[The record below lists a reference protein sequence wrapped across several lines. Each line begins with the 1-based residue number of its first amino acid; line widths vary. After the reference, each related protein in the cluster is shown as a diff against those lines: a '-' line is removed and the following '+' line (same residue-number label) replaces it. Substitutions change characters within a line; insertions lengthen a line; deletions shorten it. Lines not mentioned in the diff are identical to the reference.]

1 MRLFKG
7 LLAVLGIAF
16 SIFLVTPIEAK
27 TKAAYLDDYEAMS
40 FVNKINELVN
50 EIPSQSKI
58 YYNTLSVEGKALYNA
73 YLDHIKL
80 GILEEPFVINYEN
93 ITETEMDIH
102 QQTIEQAYIALI
114 NEHSELFFLNGGFGR
129 ITRTT
134 TEPSPKDYEVELT
147 FKLTD
152 SYVSLSGDIKYDQ
165 IEDDLNMVLA
175 TRDFISQGV
184 QALSIE
190 YEKYKYIHD
199 YLILNNSY
207 LRTND
212 LSHTPVGALVDWETP
227 VCEAY

>member
-114 NEHSELFFLNGGFGR
+114 NEHSELFFLKWWFRKN
-129 ITRTT
+129 
-134 TEPSPKDYEVELT
+134 
-147 FKLTD
+147 
-152 SYVSLSGDIKYDQ
+152 
-165 IEDDLNMVLA
+165 
-175 TRDFISQGV
+175 
-184 QALSIE
+184 
-190 YEKYKYIHD
+190 H
-199 YLILNNSY
+199 
-207 LRTND
+207 
-212 LSHTPVGALVDWETP
+212 
-227 VCEAY
+227 